1 MNRLKKLLFIAS
13 LCLPTT
19 LWAGYLGPRARLA
32 LEESSKTATLQTTQP
47 ETTWVARF
55 EGDPALLLQN
65 GVQIV
70 SRVGRVYVL
79 KAPAQKL
86 PALVNL
92 QGMRDIEAPTNYE
105 TTLEVSSSAL
115 QISAARQS
123 LGLDGE
129 GALIAIIDTG
139 LDVRHDDFRNADGTS
154 RVLFF
159 LDLAQSP
166 EESGVAP
173 VFDSNGEVNGF
184 GGTVYSKTSLDQYLQ
199 GASLPISR
207 DTIGHGT
214 HVAGIAAANGLAT
227 GLGLPSGRYTGMAP
241 AADLL
246 IVDADPTP
254 GSFTDADLISALQFV
269 TERAQQLGRPVVIN
283 MSIGGQSGPHDGTD
297 PVEEVIDSISGR
309 GKEGVIV
316 VLSAGN
322 DGSRDLHASGRVN
335 GESEVE
341 LLVPPHL
348 FFEGQGVVTLEL
360 FFEDPQDLSLS
371 LVSPTGEV
379 FGPLASTQA
388 PVGIRGPSG
397 EVQLAFGDPVEGSLR
412 AIVQLKEEELLP
424 VASGVWRLRISGEA
438 SRYHLWMSQ
447 SNIGATRLQKPIDA
461 DVRVSSLACAQS
473 AIAVASHVN
482 REFWVRPDG
491 EETHTGLV
499 PQAISGFSSYG
510 PTRTGAIRPDLS
522 GPGEFILSSMSQ
534 DAPPTLRR
542 SAFFA
547 LPSDQRLADDGKH
560 GALRGTSMSAPHV
573 TGVIALLL
581 SIEPRLDAEDVRRIL
596 WLTALADSETTQ
608 TLPDHRWGF
617 GKLDP
622 FAAAQLLLQAP
633 AQGLSIERSTVGASL
648 DLIPPDG
655 SASSLIYIIPRD
667 LNGQP
672 LGSGRAVSLSANLR
686 DSFTNEIVAQ
696 RSLSVIDEGDG
707 VYLGILYGEAAKT
720 FGDAPLLADLQ
731 AQVDGIVLE
740 GSPSVAF
747 AFERQEIGRL
757 RDFSGG
763 TCQVSPVGGAGSFW
777 LVWGLVLLCLT
788 RRTKSSTR

>member
-1 MNRLKKLLFIAS
+1 
-13 LCLPTT
+13 
-19 LWAGYLGPRARLA
+19 
-32 LEESSKTATLQTTQP
+32 
-47 ETTWVARF
+47 
-55 EGDPALLLQN
+55 
-65 GVQIV
+65 
-70 SRVGRVYVL
+70 
-79 KAPAQKL
+79 
-86 PALVNL
+86 
-92 QGMRDIEAPTNYE
+92 
-105 TTLEVSSSAL
+105 
-115 QISAARQS
+115 
-123 LGLDGE
+123 
-129 GALIAIIDTG
+129 
-139 LDVRHDDFRNADGTS
+139 
-154 RVLFF
+154 
-159 LDLAQSP
+159 
-166 EESGVAP
+166 
-173 VFDSNGEVNGF
+173 
-184 GGTVYSKTSLDQYLQ
+184 
-199 GASLPISR
+199 
-207 DTIGHGT
+207 
-214 HVAGIAAANGLAT
+214 
-227 GLGLPSGRYTGMAP
+227 MAP

-283 MSIGGQSGPHDGTD
+283 MSLGGQSGPHDGTG

-335 GESEVE
+335 GKSEVE

-348 FFEGQGVVTLEL
+348 FFEGTGIVTLEL
-360 FFEDPQDLSLS
+360 FFDDPRNLSLS

-388 PVGIRGPSG
+388 PLGLQGSSG
-397 EVQLAFGDPVEGSLR
+397 EVQLAFGDPSEGSLR
-412 AIVQLKEEELLP
+412 ALVQLTEQDLLP
-424 VASGVWRLRISGEA
+424 VASGVWRLLISGEA
-438 SRYHLWMSQ
+438 TRYHLWMSQ

-461 DVRVSSLACAQS
+461 DMRVSSLACAQS
-473 AIAVASHVN
+473 AIAVASHSN

-499 PQAISGFSSYG
+499 PQAISTFSSYG
-510 PTRTGAIRPDLS
+510 PTRTGDIRPDLS
-522 GPGEFILSSMSQ
+522 GPGEFVLSSLSQ

-547 LPSDQRLADDGKH
+547 VPSDQRLADDGKH

-596 WLTALADSETTQ
+596 WLTALADAETTQ

-622 FAAAQLLLQAP
+622 FAAAQLLLQTP
-633 AQGLSIERSTVGASL
+633 AQGLSTERSTVGASL

-655 SASSLIYIIPRD
+655 SASTVIYIIPRD
-667 LNGQP
+667 LNGLP

-707 VYLGILYGEAAKT
+707 IYLGILYGESPKT
-720 FGDAPLLADLQ
+720 FGDAPLIADLQ
-731 AQVDGIVLE
+731 AQLDGVVVA

-757 RDFSGG
+757 RNFSGG
-763 TCQVSPVGGAGSFW
+763 TCQVSPVGGAGSF
-777 LVWGLVLLCLT
+777 LFCWGLVLLCLT
-788 RRTKSSTR
+788 RYAKRSTR